1 MNSRARQIKSR
12 VLQAIQGEDED
23 DSLAVLAMLLAWFSY
38 RKGIV
43 REQLLTTI
51 GELYDEARQK
61 QDGLRS
67 NRKTDTL
74 H

>member
-38 RKGIV
+38 RKGIA